1 MCYPH
6 CGSWVH
12 LAVKLQLVLVY
23 FCLSAISMRINANI
37 NKTKKG
43 DRWLQSVSATAS
55 DLWEFEE
62 DVGVELAAIVELLLV
77 GGTSAGTMKMMAG
90 TEVELDG
97 IDAGTMRTL
106 AIMIEVEVAG
116 IAAGTKK
123 LPAST
128 IEVLVAWVL
137 AP

>member
-1 MCYPH
+1 M
-6 CGSWVH
+6 
-12 LAVKLQLVLVY
+12 
-23 FCLSAISMRINANI
+23 
-37 NKTKKG
+37 
-43 DRWLQSVSATAS
+43 SATAS

-77 GGTSAGTMKMMAG
+77 GGTSAGTMKMVAAIK
-90 TEVELDG
+90 VEFDG

-106 AIMIEVEVAG
+106 AIMIGVELGG
-116 IAAGTKK
+116 IDAGTMK

-128 IEVLVAWVL
+128 LEVLMAWVL

>member
-1 MCYPH
+1 M
-6 CGSWVH
+6 H
-12 LAVKLQLVLVY
+12 LAIKLQLVLVH
-23 FCLSAISMRINANI
+23 FCLSAINMRINANI

-43 DRWLQSVSATAS
+43 DQWLQSMSATAS

-62 DVGVELAAIVELLLV
+62 DVGVELAAIVELLLLV

-90 TEVELDG
+90 TEVEFGGIDAGTIRTLAIMIKVELGG
-97 IDAGTMRTL
+97 IDAGTM
-106 AIMIEVEVAG
+106 
-116 IAAGTKK
+116 K

-128 IEVLVAWVL
+128 LEVMMARLL

>member
-1 MCYPH
+1 
-6 CGSWVH
+6 
-12 LAVKLQLVLVY
+12 
-23 FCLSAISMRINANI
+23 MRINANI

-43 DRWLQSVSATAS
+43 DRWLQSGSATAS

-106 AIMIEVEVAG
+106 AIMIEVELGG
-116 IAAGTKK
+116 IDAGTMK
-123 LPAST
+123 LPASKS
-128 IEVLVAWVL
+128 EVLVAWVL

>member
-1 MCYPH
+1 M
-6 CGSWVH
+6 
-12 LAVKLQLVLVY
+12 
-23 FCLSAISMRINANI
+23 
-37 NKTKKG
+37 
-43 DRWLQSVSATAS
+43 SATAS

-62 DVGVELAAIVELLLV
+62 DVGVELAAIVELV

-106 AIMIEVEVAG
+106 AILIEVELGG
-116 IAAGTKK
+116 IDAETMK
-123 LPAST
+123 LPVST
-128 IEVLVAWVL
+128 IEVLMAWVL

>member
-12 LAVKLQLVLVY
+12 LAIKLQLVLVH
-23 FCLSAISMRINANI
+23 FCLGAINMRISANI

-43 DRWLQSVSATAS
+43 DQWLQSVSATAS

-62 DVGVELAAIVELLLV
+62 DVGVELAAIVELV

-106 AIMIEVEVAG
+106 AIMIEVELGG
-116 IAAGTKK
+116 IDAGTMK

>member
-1 MCYPH
+1 M
-6 CGSWVH
+6 H
-12 LAVKLQLVLVY
+12 LAIKLQLVLVH
-23 FCLSAISMRINANI
+23 FCLSAINMRTNANI

-62 DVGVELAAIVELLLV
+62 DVGVELAAIVELV

-106 AIMIEVEVAG
+106 AIMIEVELGG
-116 IAAGTKK
+116 IDAGTMK

>member
-1 MCYPH
+1 
-6 CGSWVH
+6 
-12 LAVKLQLVLVY
+12 
-23 FCLSAISMRINANI
+23 MRISANI

-43 DRWLQSVSATAS
+43 DQWLQSMSATAS

-62 DVGVELAAIVELLLV
+62 DVGVELAAILELLLV
-77 GGTSAGTMKMMAG
+77 GGTSAGTMKMVAA
-90 TEVELDG
+90 TEVEFGGIDAGIMRMLAILIEVELGG
-97 IDAGTMRTL
+97 IDAGTM
-106 AIMIEVEVAG
+106 
-116 IAAGTKK
+116 K